1 MLLINIHLL
10 CNVFFVNINIR
21 SRSVTAEK
29 STLSNKQ
36 VKMKSVSAGIYQ
48 SGLKL
53 KMFEK

>member
-10 CNVFFVNINIR
+10 CNVFLVTINIR
-21 SRSVTAEK
+21 RSVTAEK

-48 SGLKL
+48 NGLKL

>member
-48 SGLKL
+48 NRLKL